1 VGEHRGGLLPVL
13 VLPGEVPGVVSA
25 KHLSAALCG
34 ARDSRSSQRP
44 AYHADQ
50 TALGNDACDC
60 YHNGDDLDGENQLVS
75 GLAGVV
81 HGRDSVENRERNRMK
96 TTVLLAAFTVMAA
109 AQSQLVDR
117 ELYSEKFAG
126 NKVGTSAVR
135 KMVVYLPAGYDGSSK
150 RYPVIYFLPTPF
162 ENYRVAFD
170 QRGAQGSFDRA
181 IAARVIDKFIF
192 VSMDMTTPLG
202 SSWYVNS
209 PVTGNWEDFMIQ
221 ELVPYIDASFR
232 TVANRNSRGIAG
244 DFMGGYGAIRFG
256 MRHPDVFGSVY
267 ALHPVGTGSGL
278 LTMYSR
284 PNWDLLATAK
294 SLDELR
300 KDGLSTLFTAIF
312 QAHLPN
318 PDKPPLFIDLQ
329 AHKVGDQLV
338 IDSKVTERLR
348 NNFFLE
354 SMIPQYA
361 DNLKSLR
368 GFKFDWARND
378 GNQDHVY
385 ANQAL
390 THKLDEFG
398 IPHEAEE
405 YNGLWGHGVWGDD
418 GRIYT
423 EVLPFFERHLD
434 FGGND

>member
-1 VGEHRGGLLPVL
+1 MGNRPSGRYNDGDDPHVGPQLGFGLACV
-13 VLPGEVPGVVSA
+13 VPG
-25 KHLSAALCG
+25 G
-34 ARDSRSSQRP
+34 
-44 AYHADQ
+44 
-50 TALGNDACDC
+50 
-60 YHNGDDLDGENQLVS
+60 
-75 GLAGVV
+75 
-81 HGRDSVENRERNRMK
+81 DSVENRERNSMRASF
-96 TTVLLAAFTVMAA
+96 LIFAALSVASA
-109 AQSQLVDR
+109 AQSRLVDR
-117 ELYSEKFAG
+117 ELHSDKFAG
-126 NKVGTSAVR
+126 NKVGTSPIR
-135 KMVVYLPAGYDGSSK
+135 KMVVYLPTGYNDSSK

-162 ENYRVAFD
+162 ESYRAAFD

-181 IAARVIDKFIF
+181 ISAQVIDKFIF
-192 VSMDMTTPLG
+192 VSVDMTTPLG

-209 PVTGNWEDFMIQ
+209 AVTGNWEDFMIQ
-221 ELVPYIDASFR
+221 ELVPYIDSNFR
-232 TVANRNSRGIAG
+232 TLPNRDSRGIAG

-256 MRHPDVFGSVY
+256 MQHPDVFGSVY

-278 LTMYSR
+278 LVMYSR
-284 PNWDLLATAK
+284 PNWDLLANAK
-294 SLDELR
+294 SLDDVR
-300 KDGLSTLFTAIF
+300 KDGFSTIFTTIF

-329 AHKVGDQLV
+329 AHKAGDQLV

-348 NNFFLE
+348 NNFFIE

-378 GNQDHVY
+378 TNQDHVY

-405 YNGLWGHGVWGDD
+405 YNGLWGHGVWGED

-423 EVLPFFERHLD
+423 EVLPFFRKHLV
-434 FGGND
+434 FEGND